1 MKKAITILMLA
12 IAIIAGGAAAE
23 AKTTKKSS
31 RSSSSSSLSL
41 STFTTSQSG
50 SKFLRFCSES
60 SIESSLKKLGFKCDY
75 RNVSRE
81 FNDQFNEY
89 ENVLRF
95 SYSKGGTTVIFDDY
109 FITINFTSSSAKDA
123 FIKTATSKGYRYNS
137 SYGDGCYM
145 IPGNESQYWEGVF
158 MYVNGNSIQL
168 SGGGE

>member
-1 MKKAITILMLA
+1 ML
-12 IAIIAGGAAAE
+12 IAAFMVGSATAE

-31 RSSSSSSLSL
+31 RGSSSSSATLSL
-41 STFTTSQSG
+41 ATFTTSQSG
-50 SKFLRFCSES
+50 SKFLRFRSES

-81 FNDQFNEY
+81 YNDQFDEY
-89 ENVLRF
+89 QNVLRF
-95 SYSKGGTTVIFDDY
+95 SYTKGGTTVKFDDY
-109 FITINFTSSSAKDA
+109 FITIDFTSSSAKDA

-158 MYVNGNSIQL
+158 MYVRGNSIQL